1 MAKDKPHVTRRL
13 IADLSDEEKPRE
25 KAISKGIRA
34 LSNAELMA
42 VIFGGGLP
50 GVSVVDM
57 SRDILNK
64 VDNRLANL
72 AKMSIQAMVK
82 EFHGVGNAKA
92 VALAAAFE
100 LGLRCRDEN
109 QSEKT
114 TTVRSSEDAFRYIRH
129 RFENLHHEEFWI
141 IILNRANRIVGDVC
155 ISSGGTAMTV
165 VDVKMIVSQA
175 INRMASSIILTHNHP
190 SGNLTPS
197 AQDDSLTRKVS
208 EAMNLMDMKVLDHLI
223 ITDTG
228 YYSYNDEGRM
238 K

>member
-1 MAKDKPHVTRRL
+1 MAHDNPKVNRRL

-57 SRDILNK
+57 SRDILSK
-64 VDNRLANL
+64 VDNKLSNL
-72 AKMSIQAMVK
+72 AKMPIPAMVK
-82 EFHGVGNAKA
+82 EFQGVGNAKA
-92 VALAAAFE
+92 VALSAAFE

-109 QSEKT
+109 QSQRPV
-114 TTVRSSEDAFRYIRH
+114 TVRGSDDAYRYIRH
-129 RFENLHHEEFWI
+129 RFEHLDHEEFWI
-141 IILNRANRIVGDVC
+141 IILNRANRIVADVC

-165 VDVKMIVSQA
+165 VDVKMIVSQSLS
-175 INRMASSIILTHNHP
+175 RMASSIILAHNHP

-197 AQDDSLTRKVS
+197 SQDDALTRKVTG
-208 EAMNLMDMKVLDHLI
+208 AMALMDMKVLDHLI
-223 ITDTG
+223 VTDNG
-228 YYSYNDEGRM
+228 FYSYNDEGRM
-238 K
+238 N